1 MNSTETGAAG
11 LRALPIKGKNSF
23 ASTQAAWRFYHN
35 EKVTLAKL
43 AEPLLEAAQAGVTSR
58 CKQYALCAHD
68 WSRLN
73 YRKHTRKADRYQITH
88 ETDVGYD
95 LQSSLLIDDQS
106 GQPIAPVAQ
115 RLVTGNGSYA
125 SYQTENNEV
134 VKDHLDE
141 VTEAMKWIEAQ
152 ACDKPF
158 VHIID
163 READSIG
170 HIRQWEDEKMN
181 WLTRS
186 RITSRIEYQGE
197 SMHCSKIVKHL
208 RFSKNKKV
216 DYKGTLCWQWIAE
229 TPIRITRKAKPSQK
243 KKKKPIIAG
252 EAVEARLVV
261 SRIVSKNGE
270 VLADWLL
277 LSNVMDAKAEE
288 IAQWYYWR
296 WNIESWFKLLKRA
309 GHDLESWQQETG
321 EAIAKRL
328 LVVSM
333 ACVVV
338 WEIAT
343 AQGKSANQFRD
354 FLIKLSGRQ
363 MKHNVSYTNPAL
375 LAGLWVYLSMQE
387 VLQTH
392 SPEELELITL
402 MAKELSRNNFRI

>member
-1 MNSTETGAAG
+1 MNSTETVAAG
-11 LRALPIKGKNSF
+11 LRALPTKERTSF
-23 ASTQAAWRFYHN
+23 ASTQAAWRFYQN
-35 EKVTLAKL
+35 KKITLNKL
-43 AEPLLEAAQAGVTSR
+43 AEPLLEAAHAGVTHR

-68 WSRLN
+68 WSHLN
-73 YRKHTRKADRYQITH
+73 YYKHTRKEDRYPITH

-95 LQSSLLIDDQS
+95 LQSSLLIDDQM

-125 SYQTENNEV
+125 SYQREKNEAI
-134 VKDHLDE
+134 KDHLDE
-141 VTEAMKWIEAQ
+141 VTDAMKWIDSQ
-152 ACDKPF
+152 SFDKPL

-170 HIRQWEDEKMN
+170 HIRQWEEKKMN

-186 RITSRIEYQGE
+186 RITSGVEYQGE
-197 SMHCSKIVKHL
+197 SMQCSKVVEHL
-208 RFSKNKKV
+208 SFTKSKKV
-216 DYKGTLCWQWIAE
+216 NYKGKLYWQWIAE
-229 TPIRITRKAKPSQK
+229 TPVRISRKRKPSQK
-243 KKKKPIIAG
+243 KKKKPIVAG
-252 EAVEARLVV
+252 KPIEARLVV
-261 SRIVSKNGE
+261 SRILSDSGE
-270 VLADWLL
+270 VLANWLL
-277 LSNVMDAKAEE
+277 ISNVMDVQAED

-338 WEIAT
+338 WEIA
-343 AQGKSANQFRD
+343 AAKGKSAKQFRE

-363 MKHNVSYTNPAL
+363 MKHNISHTNPAL

-387 VLQTH
+387 VLQTY
-392 SPEELELITL
+392 SSDELELMRS
-402 MAKELSRNNFRI
+402 MAKEFFP